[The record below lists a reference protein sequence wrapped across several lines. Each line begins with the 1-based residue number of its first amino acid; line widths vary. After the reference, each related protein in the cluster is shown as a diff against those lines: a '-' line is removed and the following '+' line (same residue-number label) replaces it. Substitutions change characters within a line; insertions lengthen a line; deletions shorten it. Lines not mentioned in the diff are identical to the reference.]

1 MKYKYAIPDTMV
13 PRADELTL
21 RDAIDVVIAS
31 RDIGTNRLTCKRMC
45 EIMVKGWAG
54 RHLTYN
60 GLMSRDIH
68 SIQTYWLLF
77 LESMSQI
84 GLEQEAAQVEVD
96 ASPTGKPG
104 EASIKLSG
112 HTFIIPNL
120 KSEPVM
126 VMIGLD
132 NALESMGDMH
142 PIEAMPMVLACVIR
156 EEGEPYRAATIAP
169 RAEILKDL
177 KLSTACRLT
186 AFFFANCESFRESL
200 SHHFPDLARWTPLLS
215 ELEQLSSVS
224 AGDALRFLCGSQN
237 SKGSSTHSL
246 E

>member
-1 MKYKYAIPDTMV
+1 MTYKYAIPDTMV

-31 RDIGTNRLTCKRMC
+31 RDLGQNRLTCKRMC

-54 RHLTYN
+54 RHLTYE
-60 GLMSRDIH
+60 GLMSRDIN

-84 GLEQEAAQVEVD
+84 GLEQEVAQVEVE
-96 ASPTGKPG
+96 ASKTGKPG
-104 EASIKLSG
+104 EASITLSG
-112 HTFIIPNL
+112 HTFIIPDL
-120 KSEPVM
+120 RSEPVM

-132 NALESMGDMH
+132 NALESMGEMH

-169 RAEILKDL
+169 RAEILKDMR
-177 KLSTACRLT
+177 LSLACRLT
-186 AFFFANCESFRESL
+186 AFFFASCESFRESL
-200 SHHFPDLARWTPLLS
+200 SHHFPDLARWTPLLK
-215 ELEQLSSVS
+215 ELEHLSSAS
-224 AGDALRFLCGSQN
+224 AGGALKFLCASPN
-237 SKGSSTHSL
+237 SKASLTHSL